1 MDSWK
6 VKKKFFT
13 FSIIP
18 GFAWIMVFF
27 FLPLAFVWIMSFGEK
42 SNIIDVVITGTLDNY
57 TRAFDRVYFKVLAHS
72 FLISLITTFICL
84 IISLP
89 IAFLIS
95 FSSRRIKTFLMILI
109 ILPFWTNLLIRTYS
123 LIAILRTEGHVNKIL
138 EFLWIKINNVLLFL
152 GIYDGQLT
160 PNEFIPLNLLYNNF
174 SVIFGLVYIYIP
186 FMIIP
191 IYVVLD
197 KFDKSYIEASLDL
210 GAGQIKTLF
219 KIIIPLIYPGI
230 ISGVLLVLIPCL
242 GSFVTPDL
250 LGGSNSQMI
259 GNVIERQFK
268 SANDWPF
275 GAALSFL
282 LIYITIGLI
291 LIHSLFSKKIVE
303 EKIL

>member
-6 VKKKFFT
+6 AKKKFFA

-18 GFAWIMVFF
+18 GFIWIVAFF

-42 SNIIDVVITGTLDNY
+42 SNIIDVVITGTFDNY
-57 TRAFDRVYFKVLAHS
+57 TRAFDGIYFKVFAQSL
-72 FLISLITTFICL
+72 LISLITTFICL
-84 IISLP
+84 VISLP

-95 FSSRRIKTFLMILI
+95 FSSKGVKTFLLILI

-123 LIAILRTEGHVNKIL
+123 LIAILRSEGHVNKFL
-138 EFLWIKINNVLLFL
+138 EFLWVKINSILLFL
-152 GIYDGQLT
+152 GIYDEQIT
-160 PNEFIPLNLLYNNF
+160 TYEFVPLDLLYNNF

-230 ISGVLLVLIPCL
+230 ISGILLVLIPCL

-291 LIHSLFSKKIVE
+291 LIHSLFNNKIVE

>member
-1 MDSWK
+1 MDRWK
-6 VKKKFFT
+6 VKKRFFT
-13 FSIIP
+13 FLIMP
-18 GFAWIMVFF
+18 GFLWILTFF
-27 FLPLAFVWIMSFGEK
+27 FLPLAFVWIISFGEK
-42 SNIIDVVITGTLDNY
+42 SNIIDVIITGTFDNY
-57 TRAFDRVYFKVLAHS
+57 IRAFDGIYFKVFTQS
-72 FLISLITTFICL
+72 ILISLITTLICL

-95 FSSRRIKTFLMILI
+95 FSSKKIKTLLLILI

-138 EFLWIKINNVLLFL
+138 EFFWIKMNSILLFL
-152 GIYDGQLT
+152 GIYGEKIIE
-160 PNEFIPLNLLYNNF
+160 PEFMPLNLLYNNF

-230 ISGVLLVLIPCL
+230 VSGILLVFVPCL

-291 LIHSLFSKKIVE
+291 LIYSLLNKKRIK
-303 EKIL
+303 EKI